1 MREVRAH
8 RRSKKLK
15 QIIEPAIQEEEDED
29 EDEEPESYDYDNLHL
44 ANKFEDLQICFNL
57 NFMQFK
63 FETMLRLFIY
73 V

>member
-15 QIIEPAIQEEEDED
+15 QIIEPVIEEGGDED

-44 ANKFEDLQICFNL
+44 ANKFEDLQIFLIEILCILNL
-57 NFMQFK
+57 RQC
-63 FETMLRLFIY
+63 
-73 V
+73 